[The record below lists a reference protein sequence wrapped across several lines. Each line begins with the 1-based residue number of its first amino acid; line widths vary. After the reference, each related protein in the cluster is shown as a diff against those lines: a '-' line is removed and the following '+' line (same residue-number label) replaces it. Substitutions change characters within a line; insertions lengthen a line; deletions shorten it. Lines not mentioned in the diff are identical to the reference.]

1 MEANVE
7 AFRLQVEKILSSDT
21 FRNAESL
28 RKLLRFL
35 AEKAA
40 TGEADNLKE
49 YSLGI
54 DALGKPT
61 TYDPRSDA
69 TVRIQVGRLRQ
80 KLAEYHAE
88 EGKLDEWVVTLP
100 KGRFRLVCDPRTEA
114 PAVVEV
120 PVVEVPRR
128 TISWAFVAALVI
140 AVVSSAWAIAVTV
153 SRSRLADQTAGYRA
167 LWTSEMEDLWKPFL
181 GTSKPVVVSIA
192 DPPFA
197 QFGGGGAYRELTLKD
212 RKSVV

>member
-1 MEANVE
+1 MEVNVE

-114 PAVVEV
+114 PAPVEV

-128 TISWAFVAALVI
+128 TISW
-140 AVVSSAWAIAVTV
+140 T
-153 SRSRLADQTAGYRA
+153 
-167 LWTSEMEDLWKPFL
+167 
-181 GTSKPVVVSIA
+181 
-192 DPPFA
+192 
-197 QFGGGGAYRELTLKD
+197 
-212 RKSVV
+212 